1 MLHIHYQSGS
11 IIFLWEKKRKVNWVQ
26 GQKSRSNQCCQI
38 RDQKKWKGTLSF
50 KTENHKCNTLYALYK
65 YLLSEK
71 WQQTGWM
78 LNKQLCL
85 LWGII
90 GWMIKID
97 HTSKISNSKLFI
109 CGSRNEEPLI
119 LLQVFC
125 YLLNCVSPHHIHV
138 LFFHSLSAS

>member
-11 IIFLWEKKRKVNWVQ
+11 IIFYGKRRGRLIEFKVRKVEATSAV
-26 GQKSRSNQCCQI
+26 KYVTK
-38 RDQKKWKGTLSF
+38 KKWKGTLSF

-125 YLLNCVSPHHIHV
+125 YLLNCVSPHHIQV
-138 LFFHSLSAS
+138 LSFHSLSAS